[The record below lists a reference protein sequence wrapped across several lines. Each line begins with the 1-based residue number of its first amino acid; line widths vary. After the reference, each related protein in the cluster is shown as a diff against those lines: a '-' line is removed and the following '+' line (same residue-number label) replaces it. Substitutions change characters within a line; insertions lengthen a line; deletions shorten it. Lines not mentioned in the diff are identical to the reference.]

1 MYYDKNTILFM
12 NGNWEKAADAKGD
25 LYSQTLHYGNGVFEG
40 IRSYET
46 PGGAQIFK
54 AREHYKRLHN
64 SASRINIELPYSV
77 EDLIDIS
84 YDLLKKNNQTNA
96 YIRPLVY
103 KGAHMALTPTSKIN
117 VMIATW
123 QWPQYL
129 GSERVKVMIS
139 SYQRPNPKSIP
150 IDAKVTGTYANSI
163 LATEE
168 AITNGYDEALL
179 LDSDGVVAEGSGEN
193 FFLEKNGTI
202 YTPPLGNILPGI
214 TRATVC
220 EMAEKLGFPVVE
232 KQILPEEIND
242 ADAAFF
248 TGTAT
253 EIAGIESIGGI
264 EFSMPWEDTMGY
276 SLFLAYRNRV
286 TQNEFRDFT
295 LV

>member
-1 MYYDKNTILFM
+1 MYYDKNTILFL

-54 AREHYKRLHN
+54 AKDHFKRLHN
-64 SASRINIELPYSV
+64 SARRMNIELPYSV

-84 YDLLKKNNQTNA
+84 YQLLKKNNQTNA

-103 KGAHMALTPTSKIN
+103 KGTHMALTPTSKIN

-123 QWPQYL
+123 EWPQYL
-129 GSERVKVMIS
+129 GGERVKVMIS

-150 IDAKVTGTYANSI
+150 IDAKITGTYANSI

-168 AITNGYDEALL
+168 AKDKGFDEALL
-179 LDSDGVVAEGSGEN
+179 LDSDGFVAEGSGEN

-214 TRATVC
+214 TRATVF
-220 EMAEKLGFPVVE
+220 EMAEKLGYPVIE

-253 EIAGIESIGGI
+253 EIAGIASIGGI
-264 EFSMPWEDTMGY
+264 EFSMPWEETMGY